1 MTDDSNDAISE
12 ALEQLKQ
19 EIMIEDS
26 CSVNGREPWTVVYDD
41 LNYEDS
47 ARGGRYACFA
57 QPEQRQRI
65 VSHREWD
72 FTEVDGI
79 PSFRINDEG
88 KEVYCRNGNVLGF
101 EPLIIKQEFH
111 GVVPDSLLLSEEF
124 RLLMNLW
131 TDSTS
136 RNFYMISDDGSKE
149 LVVRF
154 NATRIEIRTPVLRC
168 YQAIRQL
175 DLVLFTDS
183 QLYTR
188 CFVPDA
194 LLDNLNCERL
204 MDDNLGYI
212 FRNVTKITY
221 RPGVS
226 NRSFLLVKRIL
237 PPPSLDEKC
246 GIWPREKKQDDYPK
260 FIIREDENGNPVRY
274 ACNPDKIFGSDL
286 DVLTP
291 VFFKRDVL
299 RRYYDDSELYSV
311 SDRYLECVQKWG
323 VRIDNSNSYVVSVYL
338 GDIGR
343 DIPSSHW
350 SHWLSYNI
358 PPIYSRSKSGIRCSF
373 LEQFVGRDNPEHRF
387 KDKYA
392 GLQKAWEQAWGWRLH
407 REPAKQDA
415 GTIKRLRVPLNE
427 TEAEVKQQLLNLAL
441 VLVDFLNEKS
451 IGRECLEAKNETGGG
466 ISKLERF
473 LKHYSYP
480 HVERD
485 ISVLRTVQSM
495 RSRIAA
501 HASGSSGQKYLDEQ
515 LGGKTTQEYFVLLLE
530 KVVTML
536 GSLITFAVD
545 KAEQS
550 KT

>member
-1 MTDDSNDAISE
+1 
-12 ALEQLKQ
+12 
-19 EIMIEDS
+19 MI
-26 CSVNGREPWTVVYDD
+26 T
-41 LNYEDS
+41 
-47 ARGGRYACFA
+47 
-57 QPEQRQRI
+57 
-65 VSHREWD
+65 
-72 FTEVDGI
+72 
-79 PSFRINDEG
+79 
-88 KEVYCRNGNVLGF
+88 
-101 EPLIIKQEFH
+101 
-111 GVVPDSLLLSEEF
+111 
-124 RLLMNLW
+124 
-131 TDSTS
+131 
-136 RNFYMISDDGSKE
+136 DDGSKE

-175 DLVLFTDS
+175 DLVLFTNS

-188 CFVPDA
+188 CFVPDV
-194 LLDNLNCERL
+194 LLDNLNCEKL
-204 MDDNLGYI
+204 MDDNLGYT
-212 FRNVTKITY
+212 FRNVTKITH

-274 ACNPDKIFGSDL
+274 ACNPDEIFGSDL

-311 SDRYLECVQKWG
+311 SDKHLECAQKWG

-350 SHWLSYNI
+350 SHWVSYNI

-392 GLQKAWEQAWGWRLH
+392 VLQEEWEQSWGWRLH
-407 REPAKQDA
+407 REPAEQDA
-415 GTIKRLRVPLNE
+415 GVIKRLRVPLNE
-427 TEAEVKQQLLNLAL
+427 TEAEFKQQLLNLAL

-451 IGRECLEAKNETGGG
+451 IVKQCPQAKDEKGG
-466 ISKLERF
+466 ISKLECF

-536 GSLITFAVD
+536 DSLIAFAVD